1 MSINIAVL
9 QLYCLFIILF
19 ILSVIIISHD
29 QVINAAILGH
39 TFIVE
44 FTVFN
49 QMCTDC
55 HKKETNNF
63 WKSTCHDKMN
73 NML

>member
-1 MSINIAVL
+1 MIIITVIV
-9 QLYCLFIILF
+9 IIL
-19 ILSVIIISHD
+19 SHD
-29 QVINAAILGH
+29 QVINAAILEQ

-55 HKKETNNF
+55 QKRETKNYVLQVGQRYTD
-63 WKSTCHDKMN
+63 STLTSGSRFLCEN
-73 NML
+73 R